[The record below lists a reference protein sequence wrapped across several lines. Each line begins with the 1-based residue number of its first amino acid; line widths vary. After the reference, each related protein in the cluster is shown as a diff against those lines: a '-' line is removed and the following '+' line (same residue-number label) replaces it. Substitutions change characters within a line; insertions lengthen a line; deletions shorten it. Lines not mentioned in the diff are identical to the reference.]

1 MVWLGKRVARAV
13 VDASHVSSARR
24 ALSRDIR
31 QPHGKFLASVE
42 IFFSYVPTV
51 SRAFHYETFKARM
64 ALPPSHADFP
74 KPILLHAMCAA
85 SARYT
90 AQVYTVN
97 PEKQP
102 WINASQHMDQP
113 AFEEDFGVR
122 HSLYAIKHVHS
133 NLARG
138 VDIYET
144 CQALLLLANHYHIY
158 ARWVEGWTVI
168 GMLGRLIVPLG
179 LTGTR
184 SQLLAP
190 TGKVVEREERKLLTW
205 MAVLYDI
212 QSSTSG
218 NWPGCIHFD
227 EMVSRVNLG
236 RGCELTLPRRI
247 SPCPRAWRALI
258 RRSCMVSQRRSRR
271 STVRICS
278 PGIRYRTA
286 CRCT

>member
-1 MVWLGKRVARAV
+1 M
-13 VDASHVSSARR
+13 S
-24 ALSRDIR
+24 
-31 QPHGKFLASVE
+31 
-42 IFFSYVPTV
+42 
-51 SRAFHYETFKARM
+51 
-64 ALPPSHADFP
+64 LPPTHVDYP
-74 KPILLHAMCAA
+74 KAVLLHAMCAA

-97 PEKQP
+97 PEEQP
-102 WINASQHMDQP
+102 WINASQHIDQP

-122 HSLYAIKHVHS
+122 HSLYAIRHVHS

-184 SQLLAP
+184 SQLLKP
-190 TGKVVEREERKLLTW
+190 TGKVVEREERKLLAW
-205 MAVLYDI
+205 MAVLYDV

-227 EMVSRVNLG
+227 EMVSR
-236 RGCELTLPRRI
+236 T
-247 SPCPRAWRALI
+247 
-258 RRSCMVSQRRSRR
+258 
-271 STVRICS
+271 
-278 PGIRYRTA
+278 GIHGGVGA
-286 CRCT
+286 DPDA